1 MTSQVIDT
9 SALLKYVLPEEDS
22 SVAEK
27 LVASHH
33 AGMVNLI
40 APEYILVE
48 SANVL
53 WKHLQRHNVRP
64 EEAVTSFR
72 ALRDLGIRL
81 VSNGDLLEDA
91 LILAADNGITV
102 YDALFCALAVREN
115 LPLITSDNALV
126 RHLTGTDVQVALL
139 SEWNGGGG

>member
-9 SALLKYVLPEEDS
+9 SALVKYVLPEEDS
-22 SVAEK
+22 SVVER
-27 LVASHH
+27 LVASHR
-33 AGMVNLI
+33 AGVVNLI
-40 APEYILVE
+40 APEYVLVE

-53 WKHLQRHNVRP
+53 WKHLQRYNVRR
-64 EEAVTSFR
+64 EEAEASFR

-81 VSNGDLLEDA
+81 VPNGVLLEGA

-115 LPLITSDNALV
+115 VPLITADSALI
-126 RHLTGTDVQVALL
+126 RRLAGTGVQATVI
-139 SEWNGGGG
+139 SEWNDGG